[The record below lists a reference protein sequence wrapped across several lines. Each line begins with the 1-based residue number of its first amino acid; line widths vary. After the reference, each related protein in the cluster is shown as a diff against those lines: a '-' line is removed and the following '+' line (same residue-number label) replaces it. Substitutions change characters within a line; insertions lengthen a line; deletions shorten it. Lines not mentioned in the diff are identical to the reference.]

1 MPKFMVHDQWAN
13 VLFLHWRVP
22 KELEPLLLSANDFL
36 ILDRTPDGSAWIGL
50 ILLTEENVGLP
61 VLRSACTTITHHG
74 VNVRTYVK
82 ATSDNETTRGILF
95 SSLECNDR
103 FAALGANFFGMPYK
117 VADMERRYYVKGE
130 KEHND
135 EEIFPDD
142 DVTHSNSRSIQ
153 KYKLSSVRSPR
164 QSSLM
169 NLILSI
175 IMPVF
180 RFFLFLPS
188 DSSTKAA
195 ATSSFTI
202 ECEWERR
209 SQQKENDSS
218 SLIQFFVERYYVY
231 TRKYGLNWRGQVE
244 HDPWPVE
251 RAQLTK

>member
-1 MPKFMVHDQWAN
+1 MF
-13 VLFLHWRVP
+13 
-22 KELEPLLLSANDFL
+22 
-36 ILDRTPDGSAWIGL
+36 G
-50 ILLTEENVGLP
+50 
-61 VLRSACTTITHHG
+61 
-74 VNVRTYVK
+74 VK

-142 DVTHSNSRSIQ
+142 NVTHSNSRSIQ
-153 KYKLSSVRSPR
+153 KYKLSSVRSLR

-209 SQQKENDSS
+209 SQHKENDSS
-218 SLIQFFVERYYVY
+218 SLTKFFVERYYVY
-231 TRKYGLNWRGQVE
+231 TRRYGLNWRGQVE

-251 RAQLTK
+251 RAHLTKLTLSNIDQYEPTAMQPLIQFMATTPPESVLFSPGVGPVEFQLLRPV